1 VNKAASIAAGENRR
15 IEERDL
21 QRAFDESGGQD
32 RPLMKLSIGVISY
45 SLPGSNGPAKSDPAD
60 GCS

>member
-1 VNKAASIAAGENRR
+1 VNKAASIAAFESRR

-32 RPLMKLSIGVISY
+32 RPLLKAVDWGDLVLPAGVERDCEIWF
-45 SLPGSNGPAKSDPAD
+45 G
-60 GCS
+60 